1 MTPPP
6 PLPDVAVPAVLP
18 AGPVPLLRLRELFSA
33 LPDPRVAGRVLH
45 PLPEV
50 LLVALCAM
58 VSDCE
63 DFTDM
68 GIFAQSQ
75 LEWLRRFTPLV
86 HGAPSHDVFRNV
98 FMALKPG
105 ALLGVMQ
112 QWVGELGGQHLAI
125 DGKVSRGVK
134 DPATGKSTLHLLRA
148 WVGEASLSVGYAAC
162 AEKSNEIEALPR
174 LLASLQLK
182 GAVVSIDAMAG
193 HPHVAALLEEAGADY
208 VLALKANEKHA
219 FETVKAR
226 FAAARPAE
234 AGTPWPAES
243 WQESCTRE
251 MNRGRYE
258 QRDVVVCR
266 DLAWFDKSWKWPGL
280 QSVIEVRRQTLRQ
293 RHSGEQPT
301 EEYHYYLS
309 SLPPEAARLGALI
322 RAHWSVEPER
332 SGDSRRQNQCHHVLD
347 VTYHEDHS
355 QVRDRT
361 AAQNL
366 TLVREIA
373 TKFLKASP
381 GKGSLRS
388 KRKRSALDPRFREAI
403 TNLIFQTF
411 GA

>member
-1 MTPPP
+1 MPLTA
-6 PLPDVAVPAVLP
+6 PLPSCNQPSSSPLP
-18 AGPVPLLRLRELFSA
+18 LDQAPLARLHELFAA
-33 LPDPRVAGRVLH
+33 LPDARVSGRVLH
-45 PLPEV
+45 RLPEV

-63 DFTDM
+63 DYTDM

-98 FMALKPG
+98 FMSLKPA
-105 ALLGVMQ
+105 ALLEVMQ
-112 QWVGELGGQHLAI
+112 QWVGELGGKHLAI
-125 DGKVSRGVK
+125 DGKVSRGAK
-134 DPATGKSTLHLLRA
+134 DPATGKSSLHLLRA

-162 AEKSNEIEALPR
+162 ADKSNELEALPR

-182 GAVVSIDAMAG
+182 GTVVTIDAMAG
-193 HPHVAALLEEAGADY
+193 HPQVAQLLHEAGADY
-208 VLALKANEKHA
+208 VLALKANEKNA
-219 FETVKAR
+219 FEAVKAR
-226 FAAARPAE
+226 FAAARPE
-234 AGTPWPAES
+234 FPGTPWPAES
-243 WQESCTRE
+243 WQETVTCE

-258 QRDVVVCR
+258 QRDVVVCL

-280 QSVIEVRRQTLRQ
+280 QSVVEVRRRTMRQ
-293 RHSGEQPT
+293 RHTKEHPT

-309 SLPPEAARLGALI
+309 SLPPDAAPLGKVI
-322 RAHWSVEPER
+322 RAHWSVE
-332 SGDSRRQNQCHHVLD
+332 NQCHHVLD
-347 VTYHEDHS
+347 VTFHEDHC
-355 QVRDRT
+355 QVRDQT

-381 GKGSLRS
+381 GKGTLRS
-388 KRKRSALDPRFREAI
+388 KRKRSALDSHFREGT

>member
-1 MTPPP
+1 MTVSLPPP
-6 PLPDVAVPAVLP
+6 CPSIAPCPVEVAPLA
-18 AGPVPLLRLRELFSA
+18 RLHELFAA
-33 LPDPRVAGRVLH
+33 LPDARVSGRVLH
-45 PLPEV
+45 RLPEV

-68 GIFAQSQ
+68 GIFAHSQ
-75 LEWLRRFTPLV
+75 LEWLRRFIPLV

-98 FMALKPG
+98 FMSLRPE
-105 ALLGVMQ
+105 ALLEVMQ
-112 QWVGELGGQHLAI
+112 QWVGELGGQHIAI
-125 DGKVSRGVK
+125 DGKVSRGAK

-148 WVGEASLSVGYAAC
+148 WVGKASLSVGYAAC
-162 AEKSNEIEALPR
+162 ADKSNELEALPR
-174 LLASLQLK
+174 LLASLQLR
-182 GAVVSIDAMAG
+182 GAVVTIDAMAG
-193 HPHVAALLEEAGADY
+193 HPQVAAILHEAGADY
-208 VLALKANEKHA
+208 VLALKANEKNT

-226 FAAARPAE
+226 FAAGRPE
-234 AGTPWPAES
+234 NPGTPWEAEA
-243 WQESCTRE
+243 WLEAATRG

-280 QSVIEVRRQTLRQ
+280 QSVIEVRRHTMRQ
-293 RHSGEQPT
+293 RHSRETPT

-309 SLPPEAARLGALI
+309 SLPPDAPHLGDLI
-322 RAHWSVEPER
+322 RAHWSVE
-332 SGDSRRQNQCHHVLD
+332 NQCHHVLD
-347 VTYHEDHS
+347 VTYHEDHC

-366 TLVREIA
+366 TMVREIA

-381 GKGSLRS
+381 AKGSLRS
-388 KRKRSALDPRFREAI
+388 KRKRSALDLRFREGV

>member
-1 MTPPP
+1 MTLHPSAPCGEP
-6 PLPDVAVPAVLP
+6 RPSSLSVDAAPLA
-18 AGPVPLLRLRELFSA
+18 RLSELFAA
-33 LPDPRVAGRVLH
+33 LPDARVSGRVLH
-45 PLPEV
+45 RLPEV

-86 HGAPSHDVFRNV
+86 NGAPSHDVFRNV
-98 FMALKPG
+98 FMSLQPG
-105 ALLGVMQ
+105 ALLEVMQ
-112 QWVGELGGQHLAI
+112 QWAGELGGQHLAI

-162 AEKSNEIEALPR
+162 ADKSNELEALPR
-174 LLASLQLK
+174 LLAGLQLK
-182 GAVVSIDAMAG
+182 GTVVTIDAMAG
-193 HPHVAALLEEAGADY
+193 HPHVAEILHGAGADY
-208 VLALKANEKHA
+208 VLALKANEKNA

-226 FAAARPAE
+226 FAAQRPE
-234 AGTPWPAES
+234 FPGTSWPPQS
-243 WQESCTRE
+243 WQEATTRE

-258 QRDVVVCR
+258 QRDVVVSR

-280 QSVIEVRRQTLRQ
+280 RSVIEVRRQTLRQ
-293 RHSGEQPT
+293 RHSKESPT
-301 EEYHYYLS
+301 DEYHYYLS
-309 SLPPEAARLGALI
+309 SLPPDAPRLAALI
-322 RAHWSVEPER
+322 RAHWSVE
-332 SGDSRRQNQCHHVLD
+332 NQCHHVLD
-347 VTYHEDHS
+347 VTWHEDHC

-366 TLVREIA
+366 TCVREIA

-381 GKGSLRS
+381 GKGSMRS
-388 KRKRSALDPRFREAI
+388 KRKRSALDPSFREGI

>member
-1 MTPPP
+1 MSPSP
-6 PLPDVAVPAVLP
+6 PLPRDGSFSSSLPPVLL
-18 AGPVPLLRLRELFSA
+18 PLDPTPLVRLRELFA
-33 LPDPRVAGRVLH
+33 ELPDARVPGRVLH

-68 GIFAQSQ
+68 GHFAQSQ
-75 LEWLRRFTPLV
+75 LTWLRCFTPLV

-98 FMALKPG
+98 FMALEPE
-105 ALLGVMQ
+105 ALIAIMQ
-112 QWVGELGGQHLAI
+112 QWVGELGGQHLAV
-125 DGKVSRGVK
+125 DGKVSRGAK

-148 WVGEASLSVGYAAC
+148 WVGKASLSVGYEPC
-162 AEKSNEIEALPR
+162 ADKSNELDALPR
-174 LLASLQLK
+174 LLAGLQLK
-182 GAVVSIDAMAG
+182 GAVVTIDAMAG
-193 HPHVAALLEEAGADY
+193 HPQVAELLHEAGADY
-208 VLALKANEKHA
+208 VLALKANEKNA
-219 FETVKAR
+219 FEAVKAR
-226 FAAARPAE
+226 FAAGRPEDPGAPWPPEAWQE
-234 AGTPWPAES
+234 AG
-243 WQESCTRE
+243 TRE

-258 QRDVVVCR
+258 QRAVVVCR
-266 DLAWFDKSWKWPGL
+266 ELDWFDKSWKWPGL

-293 RHSGEQPT
+293 RHSKETPT
-301 EEYHYYLS
+301 DEYHYYLS
-309 SLPPEAARLGALI
+309 SLPPDAARLGDLI
-322 RAHWSVEPER
+322 RAHWSVE
-332 SGDSRRQNQCHHVLD
+332 NQCHHVLD
-347 VTYHEDHS
+347 VTYHEDHC

-388 KRKRSALDPRFREAI
+388 KRKRSALDPAFREGI